1 MTPKNDAPPA
11 RPPDVITTL
20 EAQLDRMAQQLDD
33 LLLLVPQ
40 LAAELAEALDD
51 RDRLLAACGEAI
63 DALEDPVRGDDPRRI
78 LIHAVAGLRTDI
90 ERVEVGT

>member
-1 MTPKNDAPPA
+1 LTQP
-11 RPPDVITTL
+11 IGY
-20 EAQLDRMAQQLDD
+20 
-33 LLLLVPQ
+33 
-40 LAAELAEALDD
+40 
-51 RDRLLAACGEAI
+51 RLLAACGEAI